1 MLSRE
6 APDGPSTTEGLP
18 RHVQDLIGR
27 RLNEILPSME
37 EVDPGTR
44 LGQVLLR
51 LRAAL
56 RDAQAERQV
65 SQAFSDG
72 LIAAVPRLRRFAMVR
87 AGSAAEA
94 DDMVQG
100 TLLKAWEHRARFQPG
115 TNLIAWLFTILRNAH
130 INQGLRSRREVEDVD
145 GTHASRLSLPP
156 RAGASHRPRRVAG
169 GPERSPDRAAGN
181 PPARGAGGRRLRGG
195 GHDPRVPPRYGEE
208 PGQPGPRAPLP
219 RPGRVTSP
227 PRSGRW

>member
-27 RLNEILPSME
+27 RLNEILPAME

-100 TLLKAWEHRARFQPG
+100 TLLKAWENRARFQPG

-156 RAGASHRPRRVAG
+156 EQEHRIGLA
-169 GPERSPDRAAGN
+169 ELQAALNDLPTEQRETLLLVVLEG
-181 PPARGAGGRRLRGG
+181 L
-195 GHDPRVPPRYGEE
+195 VYEE
-208 PGQPGPRAPLP
+208 AATILGCQPGTVKSRVSRARERLSLAL
-219 RPGRVTSP
+219 GV
-227 PRSGRW
+227 